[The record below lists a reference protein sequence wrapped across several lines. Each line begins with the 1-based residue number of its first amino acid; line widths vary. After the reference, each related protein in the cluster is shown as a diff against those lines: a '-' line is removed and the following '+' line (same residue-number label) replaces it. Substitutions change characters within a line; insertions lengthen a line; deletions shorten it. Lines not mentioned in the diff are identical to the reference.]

1 MFDNLFSS
9 LKLGNLEMP
18 NRICLLAHRTNFA
31 SKGRLTDRQI
41 AYYARRARGGC
52 GLMILGELSLHP
64 GDYPWES
71 MIETYN
77 PDAVEDFRKLTDTV
91 HGYGTC
97 ILAQLNHHGFQSSGA
112 ITRNEIWGPSAIS
125 DIMFGETAK
134 PMEAEDFET
143 LLDAFGEGALVARDG
158 GFDGLEIDMGP
169 ESLLRQFLSPLS
181 NHRQDEYGGSLENRM
196 RFPLE
201 VLQRIRQAVGKDFTV
216 GIRLCA
222 DEKFWGAI
230 TPDESR
236 QFAERFASEGHA
248 DFIEVSLGTYYN
260 LHLVLASMHTPLGF
274 TLDVAEQIKDVVN
287 IPTMASYL
295 IHSPNMAERILE
307 KGQADLIGFVR
318 PLICDP
324 DFPQKARQGQHKDI
338 RYCVRDNKGCVGR
351 VNRSRTLGC
360 IQNPEVG
367 YEEGGNGNGE
377 EGITDSNHLKNLKNK
392 SITKKRV
399 IVIGGGPAGLEAAR
413 TAREKGHEVTLYEKK
428 AQVGGQLNMI
438 KKRPGREGMEAI
450 VLYLSRMLEK
460 LEVPV
465 ITGKEMT
472 TDLVLNDQP
481 DVVIVATGS
490 RPHPKPVQGRYEP
503 PRVLN
508 VWDILK
514 GEFTVG
520 EKVLFIDENG
530 GHHATATVEFLVD
543 QGKKVDMV
551 TSELFVG
558 LELAPIGDLYLTR
571 QRLLQKGVT
580 FQTDLVIDKIESDN
594 VKGRD
599 LYTNDPIEFKGYDTI
614 VLDMGNVVED
624 HLYKQ
629 LKGQVKTLYRVGDC
643 VAPRG
648 IDMAIM
654 EGRIAGEKL

>member
-1 MFDNLFSS
+1 MFNNLFSPIM
-9 LKLGNLEMP
+9 LGNLEVP

-31 SKGRLTDRQI
+31 SKGRLTDRQM
-41 AYYARRARGGC
+41 AYYVRRAQGGC
-52 GLMILGELSLHP
+52 GLIILGELSLHP

-71 MIETYN
+71 MIEVYH
-77 PDAVEDFRKLTDTV
+77 PEALRDFRELTNTV
-91 HGYGTC
+91 HEHGTR

-112 ITRNEIWGPSAIS
+112 ITRRETWGPSAIS
-125 DIMFGETAK
+125 DIVFGETAK
-134 PMEAEDFET
+134 PMETEDFDT
-143 LLDAFGEGALVARDG
+143 LLGAFAEAARIARDG

-196 RFPLE
+196 RFPLQ
-201 VLQRIRQAVGKDFTV
+201 VLQRIRQAVGEDYTV

-230 TPDESR
+230 SLDESR
-236 QFAERFASEGHA
+236 QFAEKFEQEGQV

-260 LHLVLASMHTPLGF
+260 LYLVLASMHTPLGF
-274 TLDVAEQIKDVVN
+274 TLDVAEQIKDAVN
-287 IPTMASYL
+287 IPTMASYM
-295 IHSPNMAERILE
+295 IHSPKMAEQILE
-307 KGQADLIGFVR
+307 KDQADLIGFVR

-367 YEEGGNGNGE
+367 FEAGGNEHGKIPE
-377 EGITDSNHLKNLKNK
+377 DK
-392 SITKKRV
+392 SKTKKQV
-399 IVIGGGPAGLEAAR
+399 IVIGGGPGGLEAAR
-413 TAREKGHEVTLYEKK
+413 AAREKGHEVTLYEKE
-428 AQVGGQLNMI
+428 AQIGGQLNLI
-438 KKRPGREGMEAI
+438 KKRPGREGMEAV
-450 VLYLSRMLEK
+450 VLYLSRMLKK

-465 ITGKEMT
+465 ITET
-472 TDLVLNDQP
+472 EVTPEFVLNKHP
-481 DVVIVATGS
+481 DVVIVASGS
-490 RPHPKPVQGRYEP
+490 RPHPKPVQGHYGP

-508 VWDILK
+508 VFDVLK
-514 GEFTVG
+514 GEVAVG
-520 EKVLFIDENG
+520 ERVLFIDENG

-551 TSELFVG
+551 TSDLFIG
-558 LELAPIGDLYLTR
+558 MELAPIGDLYLTR

-580 FQTDLVIDKIESDN
+580 FQTDVVIDEIETDK

-599 LYTNDPIEFKGYDTI
+599 LYTNKPILFQGYDTI

-629 LKGQVKTLYRVGDC
+629 LKGQVKALFRVGDC

-654 EGRIAGEKL
+654 EGRNVGEQF